1 MAPRFLALLRQKFL
15 YPYLYLSIAL
25 SQVGFQSRRGPPFPE
40 RFFVPLVLC
49 SVRTAP
55 IKKVYFSTVPCLGT
69 GGQNHFFNLH
79 YNGIIGYDIE
89 LSEVVEKGEEID
101 SDYHNTRRNGGAFDK
116 LPK

>member
-1 MAPRFLALLRQKFL
+1 MLFSLSLSLSLSLSFSLSLSLSLSSLTLSLSLSLSLPPRSEVLRAWRLGLL
-15 YPYLYLSIAL
+15 
-25 SQVGFQSRRGPPFPE
+25 
-40 RFFVPLVLC
+40 
-49 SVRTAP
+49 
-55 IKKVYFSTVPCLGT
+55 PCLGT
-69 GGQNHFFNLH
+69 GGQNHLFNLH